1 MTPAGLVVEALVESW
16 TNYNILVSVPQNRL
30 VATYGLQPRVIDS
43 DQSVRWDDPEHIT
56 YDVVEVRA
64 FSKYGLPN
72 EYTRS
77 EVLLRRAYA
86 EDYAGLRSRAIV
98 AVYYEE
104 HSIAEDAE
112 LEALL
117 GAEEYRRIDIPDIGI
132 EIKRNPVNTEYP
144 LLIAAWG
151 CRLRRS
157 PIAETLSRI
166 AMVPTDSAE
175 QVLVAITDGRE
186 ESGIATFECG
196 TLPAEK
202 AFHAALHGARA
213 LEPASLKGIHV
224 RFAFIGFSDA
234 KRPGCEATLRREL
247 EMQELWKSAFTRA
260 SAASIQFDSA
270 APRIGT
276 EVRP

>member
-16 TNYNILVSVPQNRL
+16 TNHNILVSVPQNRL

-104 HSIAEDAE
+104 HSIAED
-112 LEALL
+112 
-117 GAEEYRRIDIPDIGI
+117 
-132 EIKRNPVNTEYP
+132 
-144 LLIAAWG
+144 
-151 CRLRRS
+151 RS
-157 PIAETLSRI
+157 WRPS
-166 AMVPTDSAE
+166 SAPRS
-175 QVLVAITDGRE
+175 TDG
-186 ESGIATFECG
+186 STF
-196 TLPAEK
+196 
-202 AFHAALHGARA
+202 RA
-213 LEPASLKGIHV
+213 SVSRSSETPSIPSI
-224 RFAFIGFSDA
+224 RCSS
-234 KRPGCEATLRREL
+234 RPGDAGSGGPRSRR
-247 EMQELWKSAFTRA
+247 R
-260 SAASIQFDSA
+260 
-270 APRIGT
+270 
-276 EVRP
+276 